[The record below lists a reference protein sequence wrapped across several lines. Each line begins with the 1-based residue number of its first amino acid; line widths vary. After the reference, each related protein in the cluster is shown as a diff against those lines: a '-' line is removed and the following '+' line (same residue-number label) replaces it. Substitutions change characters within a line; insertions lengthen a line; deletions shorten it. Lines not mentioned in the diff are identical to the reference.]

1 MNRFAQLRDHQNV
14 KLWILG
20 QHESADHRYDYFA
33 MQDRDRETM
42 QYTEDVIAALNTGFF
57 QLLAHPDVIMVNYE
71 QPTPLLLECMDRI
84 FAECEKRNVAVEI
97 NANGLRR
104 SVGYPNAKI
113 WQLSKRYKLTTI
125 ISSDAHDPRDLVDGA
140 VRQAEQLAADWG
152 IAVTPKLTF

>member
-57 QLLAHPDVIMVNYE
+57 SCLPIPM
-71 QPTPLLLECMDRI
+71 
-84 FAECEKRNVAVEI
+84 
-97 NANGLRR
+97 
-104 SVGYPNAKI
+104 
-113 WQLSKRYKLTTI
+113 
-125 ISSDAHDPRDLVDGA
+125 
-140 VRQAEQLAADWG
+140 
-152 IAVTPKLTF
+152 